1 MIEKDYI
8 KELFQEKLT
17 SHEVPVRA
25 DLWTSVSSSIGGSS
39 VVASSMS
46 IATKIIIAASVSAV
60 ALVTFYLVNDKNS
73 VPTPIKKENPQE
85 QRIITIDPLKIDKV
99 EVQTENVEVQSE
111 NLAGQKKNELLPK
124 QPEQRVD
131 CAYDF
136 STPENESDLNSNFQQ
151 SNNSDINKEI
161 VTEKSPEKIER
172 QDPIIRNSNPS
183 ANEIVANPEIT
194 TKEQES
200 TVLLPNIFTPNGD
213 GKNDFL
219 SINIGEVTEF
229 SVVIL
234 NQANKVIY
242 TSSNPNFSWD
252 GLTTNGE
259 ISPAGTYVYY
269 ISAKDLNGK
278 LLTKYSSLTISY

>member
-8 KELFQEKLT
+8 KELFQDKLT

-60 ALVTFYLVNDKNS
+60 ALVTFYLVNDKNIE
-73 VPTPIKKENPQE
+73 PIPIKKENPQE
-85 QRIITIDPLKIDKV
+85 QRIITIDTLKIEKK
-99 EVQTENVEVQSE
+99 EV
-111 NLAGQKKNELLPK
+111 KKEEKLLPT
-124 QPEQRVD
+124 QAEQRVG
-131 CAYDF
+131 CEYDF
-136 STPENESDLNSNFQQ
+136 STPENESDLNSEFQK
-151 SNNSDINKEI
+151 SNQIDINKEI
-161 VTEKSPEKIER
+161 VTEKGPQKIEQ
-172 QDPIIRNSNPS
+172 QDPIIRNNTASTS
-183 ANEIVANPEIT
+183 EIVANPELT

-200 TVLLPNIFTPNGD
+200 IILLPNIFTPNGD

-219 SINIGEVTEF
+219 SIKIGEVTEF

-242 TSSNPNFSWD
+242 TSSNPNFLWD
-252 GLTTNGE
+252 GLATNGE
-259 ISPAGTYVYY
+259 LSPAGTYVYY

>member
-8 KELFQEKLT
+8 KDLFQEKLT

-25 DLWTSVSSSIGGSS
+25 DIWTSVSSSIGGSS

-73 VPTPIKKENPQE
+73 APTPIKKENPKE
-85 QRIITIDPLKIDKV
+85 QRIITIDSLKIEKE
-99 EVQTENVEVQSE
+99 EV
-111 NLAGQKKNELLPK
+111 KKDEKLLPK
-124 QPEQRVD
+124 QAEQRVD
-131 CAYDF
+131 CEYDF
-136 STPENESDLNSNFQQ
+136 STPENDSDLNSNFQL
-151 SNNSDINKEI
+151 SNKSDINKEI
-161 VTEKSPEKIER
+161 VTEKSFQKIER

-183 ANEIVANPEIT
+183 ANEIVAKPEIKI
-194 TKEQES
+194 KENES
-200 TVLLPNIFTPNGD
+200 TILLPNIFTPNGD
-213 GKNDFL
+213 GKNDLL
-219 SINIGEVTEF
+219 SIKIGEVTEF

-234 NQANKVIY
+234 NQANKPIY
-242 TSSNPNFSWD
+242 TSNNPNFSWD
-252 GLTTNGE
+252 GIATNGE
-259 ISPAGTYVYY
+259 LSPAGTYVYY

>member
-8 KELFQEKLT
+8 KDLFQEKLT

-60 ALVTFYLVNDKNS
+60 ALVTFYLVNDKNLEQS
-73 VPTPIKKENPQE
+73 PIKKENPQE
-85 QRIITIDPLKIDKV
+85 QRIITIDTLKIEKK
-99 EVQTENVEVQSE
+99 EV
-111 NLAGQKKNELLPK
+111 KKDEKLLPT
-124 QPEQRVD
+124 QAEQRVG
-131 CAYDF
+131 CEYDF
-136 STPENESDLNSNFQQ
+136 STPENDSDLNSNFQL
-151 SNNSDINKEI
+151 SNKSDINKEI
-161 VTEKSPEKIER
+161 VTEKSPQKIEQ
-172 QDPIIRNSNPS
+172 QDPIIRNNTASTS
-183 ANEIVANPEIT
+183 EIVANPELT

-219 SINIGEVTEF
+219 SIKIGEVTEF

-242 TSSNPNFSWD
+242 TSSNPNFLWD
-252 GLTTNGE
+252 GLATNGE
-259 ISPAGTYVYY
+259 LSPAGTYVYY

>member
-39 VVASSMS
+39 VAATSMS
-46 IATKIIIAASVSAV
+46 IATKLLIAASVSAV
-60 ALVTFYLVNDKNS
+60 ALVTFYLVNDKNLEQS
-73 VPTPIKKENPQE
+73 PIKKENPQE
-85 QRIITIDPLKIDKV
+85 QRIITIDTLKIE
-99 EVQTENVEVQSE
+99 EV
-111 NLAGQKKNELLPK
+111 KKDEKLLPK
-124 QPEQRVD
+124 QPEQRLD

-136 STPENESDLNSNFQQ
+136 STPENESDLNSEFQQ
-151 SNNSDINKEI
+151 SNKSDINKEI
-161 VTEKSPEKIER
+161 ITEKGLQKIDQ
-172 QDPIIRNSNPS
+172 QDPIIRNNYTSTS
-183 ANEIVANPEIT
+183 EIVAKPEIK
-194 TKEQES
+194 TKEKES
-200 TVLLPNIFTPNGD
+200 TVLLPNIFTPNSD

-219 SINIGEVTEF
+219 SIKIGEVTEF

-234 NQANKVIY
+234 NQANKVIF
-242 TSSNPNFSWD
+242 TSNDPNFLWD
-252 GLTTNGE
+252 GFATNGE
-259 ISPAGTYVYY
+259 LSPAGTYVYY

>member
-8 KELFQEKLT
+8 KELFQDKLT

-39 VVASSMS
+39 VAATSMS
-46 IATKIIIAASVSAV
+46 IATKLIIAASVSAV
-60 ALVTFYLVNDKNS
+60 ALVTFYLINNENLEQS
-73 VPTPIKKENPQE
+73 PIKKENPQE
-85 QRIITIDPLKIDKV
+85 QRIITFDSLKIKKE
-99 EVQTENVEVQSE
+99 EV
-111 NLAGQKKNELLPK
+111 KKDEKLLPK

-136 STPENESDLNSNFQQ
+136 STPENESDLNLEFQQ
-151 SNNSDINKEI
+151 SNKIDINKEI
-161 VTEKSPEKIER
+161 VTEKSPQKIEQ
-172 QDPIIRNSNPS
+172 QDPIIRNNSTS
-183 ANEIVANPEIT
+183 TSEIVAKPEIK

-219 SINIGEVTEF
+219 SIKIGEVTEF

-234 NQANKVIY
+234 NQANKVIF
-242 TSSNPNFSWD
+242 TSNDPNFSWD
-252 GLTTNGE
+252 GQSLQGE
-259 ISPAGTYVYY
+259 FSPAGTYVYY

-278 LLTKYSSLTISY
+278 LLTKYSNLTISY

>member
-85 QRIITIDPLKIDKV
+85 QRIITIDTLKIEK
-99 EVQTENVEVQSE
+99 EEEKE
-111 NLAGQKKNELLPK
+111 EEKLLPK
-124 QPEQRVD
+124 QAEQRVD
-131 CAYDF
+131 CEYDF
-136 STPENESDLNSNFQQ
+136 STPENESDLNSEFQQ
-151 SNNSDINKEI
+151 SNQIDINKEI
-161 VTEKSPEKIER
+161 VTEKGPQKIEQ
-172 QDPIIRNSNPS
+172 QDPIIRNNTASTS
-183 ANEIVANPEIT
+183 EIVANPELT

-219 SINIGEVTEF
+219 SIKIGEVTEF

-234 NQANKVIY
+234 NQANKVIF
-242 TSSNPNFSWD
+242 TSNDPNFSWD
-252 GLTTNGE
+252 GVATNGE
-259 ISPAGTYVYY
+259 LSPAGTYVYY

>member
-39 VVASSMS
+39 VAATSMS
-46 IATKIIIAASVSAV
+46 IATKLLIAANVSAV
-60 ALVTFYLVNDKNS
+60 ALVTFYLVNDKNLEQS
-73 VPTPIKKENPQE
+73 PIKKENPQE
-85 QRIITIDPLKIDKV
+85 QRIITIDSLKIEKE
-99 EVQTENVEVQSE
+99 EV
-111 NLAGQKKNELLPK
+111 KKDEKLLPK
-124 QPEQRVD
+124 QAEQRLD

-136 STPENESDLNSNFQQ
+136 STPENESDLNSEFQQ
-151 SNNSDINKEI
+151 SNKIDINKEI
-161 VTEKSPEKIER
+161 ITEKDPQKIEK
-172 QDPIIRNSNPS
+172 QDPIIRNNYTSTS
-183 ANEIVANPEIT
+183 EIIAKPET
-194 TKEQES
+194 KTKEQEK

-219 SINIGEVTEF
+219 SIKIGEVTEF

-234 NQANKVIY
+234 NQANKVIF
-242 TSSNPNFSWD
+242 TSNDPNFSWD
-252 GLTTNGE
+252 GLATNGE
-259 ISPAGTYVYY
+259 LSPAGTYVYY

>member
-8 KELFQEKLT
+8 KELFQDKLT

-39 VVASSMS
+39 VVATSMS
-46 IATKIIIAASVSAV
+46 IATKIIIAVSVSAV
-60 ALVTFYLVNDKNS
+60 AFVTFYLVNDKTS
-73 VPTPIKKENPQE
+73 APTPFKKEHPQE
-85 QRIITIDPLKIDKV
+85 QKIIPVDTLKIEKE
-99 EVQTENVEVQSE
+99 EV
-111 NLAGQKKNELLPK
+111 KKEEKLLPK
-124 QPEQRVD
+124 QAEQRVD
-131 CAYDF
+131 CEYDF
-136 STPENESDLNSNFQQ
+136 STPENDSDLKSDFHKSN
-151 SNNSDINKEI
+151 INKEI
-161 VTEKSPEKIER
+161 VTEKGPQKIEQ
-172 QDPIIRNSNPS
+172 QDPIIRNNSTS
-183 ANEIVANPEIT
+183 TSEIVANPELT

-219 SINIGEVTEF
+219 SIKIGEVTEF

-234 NQANKVIY
+234 NQANKVIF
-242 TSSNPNFSWD
+242 TSNDPNFSWD
-252 GLTTNGE
+252 GLAKNGE

>member
-46 IATKIIIAASVSAV
+46 IATKLIIAASVSAV

-85 QRIITIDPLKIDKV
+85 QRIITIDSLKIEKE
-99 EVQTENVEVQSE
+99 EV
-111 NLAGQKKNELLPK
+111 KKDEKLLPT
-124 QPEQRVD
+124 QAGQRVD

-136 STPENESDLNSNFQQ
+136 STPENESDLNSEFQQ
-151 SNNSDINKEI
+151 SNKIDINKEI
-161 VTEKSPEKIER
+161 VTEKGPQKIEQ

-183 ANEIVANPEIT
+183 ANEIVANPELT
-194 TKEQES
+194 TKEKES
-200 TVLLPNIFTPNGD
+200 MILLPNIFTPNGD

-219 SINIGEVTEF
+219 SIKIGEVTEF
-229 SVVIL
+229 SIVIL
-234 NQANKVIY
+234 NQANKVIF
-242 TSSNPNFSWD
+242 TSNDPNFSWD
-252 GLTTNGE
+252 GLATNGE

-278 LLTKYSSLTISY
+278 LLTKYSNLTISY

>member
-8 KELFQEKLT
+8 KDLFQEKLT

-60 ALVTFYLVNDKNS
+60 VLVTFYLVNDKNLEQS
-73 VPTPIKKENPQE
+73 PIKKENPQE
-85 QRIITIDPLKIDKV
+85 QRIITIDTLKIEKE
-99 EVQTENVEVQSE
+99 EVKKDEK
-111 NLAGQKKNELLPK
+111 LLQK
-124 QPEQRVD
+124 QADQRVD
-131 CAYDF
+131 CEYDF
-136 STPENESDLNSNFQQ
+136 STPENVSDLNSNYPQ
-151 SNNSDINKEI
+151 SNKSDINKEI

-172 QDPIIRNSNPS
+172 QYPIIRNSNPS
-183 ANEIVANPEIT
+183 ANEIVAKPEIKI
-194 TKEQES
+194 KENES
-200 TVLLPNIFTPNGD
+200 TILLPNIFTPNGD
-213 GKNDFL
+213 GKNDLL
-219 SINIGEVTEF
+219 SIKIGEVTEF

-252 GLTTNGE
+252 GIATNGE
-259 ISPAGTYVYY
+259 LSPAGSYVYY

>member
-39 VVASSMS
+39 VVATSMS
-46 IATKIIIAASVSAV
+46 IATKLMIAASVSAV

-85 QRIITIDPLKIDKV
+85 QRIITIDTLKIEK
-99 EVQTENVEVQSE
+99 EEEKE
-111 NLAGQKKNELLPK
+111 EEKLLPK
-124 QPEQRVD
+124 QAEQRVD
-131 CAYDF
+131 CEYDF
-136 STPENESDLNSNFQQ
+136 STPENESDLNSEFQQ
-151 SNNSDINKEI
+151 SNKIDINKEI
-161 VTEKSPEKIER
+161 VTEKGPQKIEQ
-172 QDPIIRNSNPS
+172 QDPIIRNNTASTS
-183 ANEIVANPEIT
+183 EIVANPELT

-219 SINIGEVTEF
+219 SIKIGEVTEF

-252 GLTTNGE
+252 GLATNGE
-259 ISPAGTYVYY
+259 LSPAGTYVYY

>member
-8 KELFQEKLT
+8 KELFQDKLT

-60 ALVTFYLVNDKNS
+60 ALVTFYLINNENLEQS
-73 VPTPIKKENPQE
+73 PIKKENPQE
-85 QRIITIDPLKIDKV
+85 QRIITFDSLKIKKE
-99 EVQTENVEVQSE
+99 EV
-111 NLAGQKKNELLPK
+111 KKDEKLLPK

-136 STPENESDLNSNFQQ
+136 STPENESDLNSEFQQ
-151 SNNSDINKEI
+151 SNKIDINKEI
-161 VTEKSPEKIER
+161 VTEKGPQKIEQ
-172 QDPIIRNSNPS
+172 QDPIIRNNTASTS
-183 ANEIVANPEIT
+183 EIVANPELT

-219 SINIGEVTEF
+219 SIKIGEVTEF

-242 TSSNPNFSWD
+242 TSSNPNFLWD
-252 GLTTNGE
+252 GLATNGE
-259 ISPAGTYVYY
+259 LSPAGTYVYY

-278 LLTKYSSLTISY
+278 LLTKYSNLTISY

>member
-17 SHEVPVRA
+17 SHEVPVPA

-39 VVASSMS
+39 VAATSMS
-46 IATKIIIAASVSAV
+46 IATKLIIAASVSAV

-85 QRIITIDPLKIDKV
+85 QRNITVDTLKIEEEEK
-99 EVQTENVEVQSE
+99 
-111 NLAGQKKNELLPK
+111 LF
-124 QPEQRVD
+124 PEQLEQRLD
-131 CAYDF
+131 CEYDF
-136 STPENESDLNSNFQQ
+136 STPENESDLNSEFQQ
-151 SNNSDINKEI
+151 SNKIDINKEI
-161 VTEKSPEKIER
+161 VTEKGPQKIEQ
-172 QDPIIRNSNPS
+172 QDTIIRNNTTSTS
-183 ANEIVANPEIT
+183 EIVANPELT

-219 SINIGEVTEF
+219 SIKIGEVTEF

-234 NQANKVIY
+234 NQANKVIF
-242 TSSNPNFSWD
+242 TSNDPNFLWD
-252 GLTTNGE
+252 GFATNGE
-259 ISPAGTYVYY
+259 LSPAGTYVYY

>member
-8 KELFQEKLT
+8 KELFQDKLT

-85 QRIITIDPLKIDKV
+85 QRIITIDSLKIEKE
-99 EVQTENVEVQSE
+99 EV
-111 NLAGQKKNELLPK
+111 KKDEKLLPK
-124 QPEQRVD
+124 QAEQRVD

-136 STPENESDLNSNFQQ
+136 STPENESDLNSEFQQ
-151 SNNSDINKEI
+151 SNKIDINKEI
-161 VTEKSPEKIER
+161 VTEKGPQKIEQ
-172 QDPIIRNSNPS
+172 QDPIIRNNTASTS
-183 ANEIVANPEIT
+183 EIVANPELT

-219 SINIGEVTEF
+219 SIKIGEVTEF

-242 TSSNPNFSWD
+242 TSSNPNFLWD
-252 GLTTNGE
+252 GQSLQGE
-259 ISPAGTYVYY
+259 LSPAGTYVYY

>member
-46 IATKIIIAASVSAV
+46 IATKLIIAASVSAV

-85 QRIITIDPLKIDKV
+85 QRIITIDSLKIEKE
-99 EVQTENVEVQSE
+99 EV
-111 NLAGQKKNELLPK
+111 KKDEKLLPT
-124 QPEQRVD
+124 QAGQRVD
-131 CAYDF
+131 CEYDF
-136 STPENESDLNSNFQQ
+136 STPENESDLNSEFQQ
-151 SNNSDINKEI
+151 SNKIDINKEI
-161 VTEKSPEKIER
+161 VTEKGPQKIEQ

-183 ANEIVANPEIT
+183 ANEIVANPELT
-194 TKEQES
+194 TKEKES
-200 TVLLPNIFTPNGD
+200 TILLPNIFTPNGD

-219 SINIGEVTEF
+219 SIKIGEVTEF

-234 NQANKVIY
+234 NQANKVIF
-242 TSSNPNFSWD
+242 TSNDPNFSWD
-252 GLTTNGE
+252 GLATNGE

-278 LLTKYSSLTISY
+278 LLTKYSNLTISY

>member
-8 KELFQEKLT
+8 KELFQDKLT

-39 VVASSMS
+39 VAATSMS
-46 IATKIIIAASVSAV
+46 IATKLIIAASVSAV
-60 ALVTFYLVNDKNS
+60 ALVTFYLVNDKNLEQS
-73 VPTPIKKENPQE
+73 PIKKKNPQE
-85 QRIITIDPLKIDKV
+85 QRIITIDSLKI
-99 EVQTENVEVQSE
+99 EV
-111 NLAGQKKNELLPK
+111 KKDEKLLPE
-124 QPEQRVD
+124 QLEQRLD

-136 STPENESDLNSNFQQ
+136 STPENESDLNSEFQQ
-151 SNNSDINKEI
+151 SNQIDINKEI
-161 VTEKSPEKIER
+161 VTEKGPQKIEQ
-172 QDPIIRNSNPS
+172 QDPIIRNNYTSTS
-183 ANEIVANPEIT
+183 DIVAKPEIK

-219 SINIGEVTEF
+219 SIKIGEVTEF

-234 NQANKVIY
+234 NQANKVIF
-242 TSSNPNFSWD
+242 TSNDPNFSWD
-252 GLTTNGE
+252 GLAKNGE

>member
-8 KELFQEKLT
+8 KDLFQEKLT

-60 ALVTFYLVNDKNS
+60 ALVTFYLVNDKNLEQS
-73 VPTPIKKENPQE
+73 PIKKENPQE
-85 QRIITIDPLKIDKV
+85 QRIITIDTLKIEKE
-99 EVQTENVEVQSE
+99 EVKKDEK
-111 NLAGQKKNELLPK
+111 LLQK
-124 QPEQRVD
+124 QADQRVD
-131 CAYDF
+131 CEYDF
-136 STPENESDLNSNFQQ
+136 STPENVSDLNSNYPQ
-151 SNNSDINKEI
+151 SNKSDINKEI

-172 QDPIIRNSNPS
+172 QYPIIRNSNPS
-183 ANEIVANPEIT
+183 ANEIVAKPEIKI
-194 TKEQES
+194 KENES
-200 TVLLPNIFTPNGD
+200 TILLPNIFTPNGD
-213 GKNDFL
+213 GKNDLL
-219 SINIGEVTEF
+219 SIKIGEVTEF

-252 GLTTNGE
+252 GIATNGE
-259 ISPAGTYVYY
+259 LSPAGSYVYY

>member
-8 KELFQEKLT
+8 KELFQDKLT

-46 IATKIIIAASVSAV
+46 IATKLMIAASVSAV

-73 VPTPIKKENPQE
+73 VPTRIKKENPQE
-85 QRIITIDPLKIDKV
+85 QRIITIDTLKIEKE
-99 EVQTENVEVQSE
+99 EV
-111 NLAGQKKNELLPK
+111 KKDEKLLPK
-124 QPEQRVD
+124 QAEQRVD
-131 CAYDF
+131 SEYDF
-136 STPENESDLNSNFQQ
+136 PIPENDSDLKSDLQKSNK
-151 SNNSDINKEI
+151 SDINKEI
-161 VTEKSPEKIER
+161 VTEKGPQKIEQ
-172 QDPIIRNSNPS
+172 QDPIIRNNTTSTS
-183 ANEIVANPEIT
+183 EIVAKPEIK
-194 TKEQES
+194 TKEKES

-219 SINIGEVTEF
+219 SIKIGEVTEF

-234 NQANKVIY
+234 NQANKVIF
-242 TSSNPNFSWD
+242 TSNDPNFSWD
-252 GLTTNGE
+252 GQSLQGE
-259 ISPAGTYVYY
+259 LSPAGSYVYY
-269 ISAKDLNGK
+269 INAKDLNGK

>member
-8 KELFQEKLT
+8 KELFQDKLT

-60 ALVTFYLVNDKNS
+60 ALVTFYLVNDKNIE
-73 VPTPIKKENPQE
+73 PIPIKKENPQE
-85 QRIITIDPLKIDKV
+85 QRIITIDTLKIEKK
-99 EVQTENVEVQSE
+99 EV
-111 NLAGQKKNELLPK
+111 KKEEKLLPT
-124 QPEQRVD
+124 QAEQRVG
-131 CAYDF
+131 CEYDF
-136 STPENESDLNSNFQQ
+136 STPENESDLNSEFQK
-151 SNNSDINKEI
+151 SNQIDINKEI
-161 VTEKSPEKIER
+161 VTEKGPQKIEQ
-172 QDPIIRNSNPS
+172 QDPIIRNNTASTS
-183 ANEIVANPEIT
+183 EIVANPELT

-200 TVLLPNIFTPNGD
+200 IILLPNIFTPNGD

-219 SINIGEVTEF
+219 SIKIGEVTEF

-242 TSSNPNFSWD
+242 TSSNPNFLWD
-252 GLTTNGE
+252 GQSLQGE
-259 ISPAGTYVYY
+259 LSPAGTYVYY

-278 LLTKYSSLTISY
+278 LLTKYSNLTISY

>member
-8 KELFQEKLT
+8 KELFQDKLT

-60 ALVTFYLVNDKNS
+60 ALVTFYLINDENLKQS
-73 VPTPIKKENPQE
+73 PIKKENSQE
-85 QRIITIDPLKIDKV
+85 QRFITIDTIKIEKE
-99 EVQTENVEVQSE
+99 EVKKEEV
-111 NLAGQKKNELLPK
+111 KKEEKLLPK
-124 QPEQRVD
+124 QAEQRVD
-131 CAYDF
+131 CEYDF
-136 STPENESDLNSNFQQ
+136 STPENDSDLKSEFQK
-151 SNNSDINKEI
+151 SDINKEI
-161 VTEKSPEKIER
+161 VTEKGPQKIEQ
-172 QDPIIRNSNPS
+172 QDPIIRNNTASTS
-183 ANEIVANPEIT
+183 EIVANHELT

-219 SINIGEVTEF
+219 SIKIGEVTEF

-242 TSSNPNFSWD
+242 TSSNPNFLWD
-252 GLTTNGE
+252 GLATNGE
-259 ISPAGTYVYY
+259 LSPAGTYVYY

>member
-8 KELFQEKLT
+8 KELFQDKLS

-39 VVASSMS
+39 VAATSMS
-46 IATKIIIAASVSAV
+46 IATKLIIAASVSAV
-60 ALVTFYLVNDKNS
+60 ALVTFYLINNENLEQS
-73 VPTPIKKENPQE
+73 PIKKENPQE
-85 QRIITIDPLKIDKV
+85 QRIITIDSLKIKKE
-99 EVQTENVEVQSE
+99 EV
-111 NLAGQKKNELLPK
+111 KKDEKLLPT
-124 QPEQRVD
+124 QAEQRVD

-136 STPENESDLNSNFQQ
+136 STPENESDLNSEFQQ
-151 SNNSDINKEI
+151 SNKIDINKEI
-161 VTEKSPEKIER
+161 ITEKDPQKIEK
-172 QDPIIRNSNPS
+172 QDPIIRNNYTSTS
-183 ANEIVANPEIT
+183 EIIAKPET
-194 TKEQES
+194 KTKEQEK

-219 SINIGEVTEF
+219 SIKIGEVTEF

-234 NQANKVIY
+234 NQANKVIF
-242 TSSNPNFSWD
+242 TSNDPNFSWD
-252 GLTTNGE
+252 GLATNGE
-259 ISPAGTYVYY
+259 LSPAGTYVYY

>member
-8 KELFQEKLT
+8 KELFQDKLT

-60 ALVTFYLVNDKNS
+60 ALVTFYLVNDKNLEQS
-73 VPTPIKKENPQE
+73 PIKKENPQE
-85 QRIITIDPLKIDKV
+85 QRIITIDSLKIEKE
-99 EVQTENVEVQSE
+99 EV
-111 NLAGQKKNELLPK
+111 KKDEKLLPE
-124 QPEQRVD
+124 QLEQRVD

-136 STPENESDLNSNFQQ
+136 STPENESDLNSEFQQ
-151 SNNSDINKEI
+151 SNKIDINKEI
-161 VTEKSPEKIER
+161 VTEKGPQKIEQ
-172 QDPIIRNSNPS
+172 QDPIIRNNTASTS
-183 ANEIVANPEIT
+183 EIVANPELT

-219 SINIGEVTEF
+219 SIKIGEVTEF

-234 NQANKVIY
+234 NQANKVIF
-242 TSSNPNFSWD
+242 TSNDPNFSWD
-252 GLTTNGE
+252 GIAKNGE

>member
-46 IATKIIIAASVSAV
+46 FATKIIIAASVSAV

-73 VPTPIKKENPQE
+73 VLTPIKKENPQE
-85 QRIITIDPLKIDKV
+85 QRFITIDTLKIEKE
-99 EVQTENVEVQSE
+99 EV
-111 NLAGQKKNELLPK
+111 KKEEKLLPK
-124 QPEQRVD
+124 QAEQRVD
-131 CAYDF
+131 CEYDF
-136 STPENESDLNSNFQQ
+136 STPENESDLNSEFQQ
-151 SNNSDINKEI
+151 SNKIDINKEI
-161 VTEKSPEKIER
+161 VTEKGPQKIEQ
-172 QDPIIRNSNPS
+172 QDPIIRNNTTSTR
-183 ANEIVANPEIT
+183 EIVAKPEIK
-194 TKEQES
+194 TKEKES
-200 TVLLPNIFTPNGD
+200 MILLPNIFTPNGD

-219 SINIGEVTEF
+219 SIKIGEVTEF

-234 NQANKVIY
+234 NQANKVIF
-242 TSSNPNFSWD
+242 TSNDPNFLWD
-252 GLTTNGE
+252 GLATNGE
-259 ISPAGTYVYY
+259 LSPAGTYVYY

>member
-25 DLWTSVSSSIGGSS
+25 DIWSSVSSSIGGSS
-39 VVASSMS
+39 VVATSMS

-85 QRIITIDPLKIDKV
+85 QRIITIDTIKIEKE
-99 EVQTENVEVQSE
+99 EV
-111 NLAGQKKNELLPK
+111 KKDEKLLPK
-124 QPEQRVD
+124 QAEQRVD
-131 CAYDF
+131 CEYDF
-136 STPENESDLNSNFQQ
+136 STPENDSDLKSDFQKSNK
-151 SNNSDINKEI
+151 SDINKEI
-161 VTEKSPEKIER
+161 ITEKSPQKIER

-183 ANEIVANPEIT
+183 ANEIVAKPEIKI
-194 TKEQES
+194 KENES
-200 TVLLPNIFTPNGD
+200 TILLPNIFTPNGD
-213 GKNDFL
+213 GKNDLL
-219 SINIGEVTEF
+219 SIKIGEVTEF

-234 NQANKVIY
+234 NQANKPIY
-242 TSSNPNFSWD
+242 TSNNPNFSWD
-252 GLTTNGE
+252 GIATNGE
-259 ISPAGTYVYY
+259 LSPAGSYVYY

>member
-73 VPTPIKKENPQE
+73 VLTPIKKENPQE
-85 QRIITIDPLKIDKV
+85 QRIITVDSLKIEKE
-99 EVQTENVEVQSE
+99 EV
-111 NLAGQKKNELLPK
+111 KKDEKLLPK
-124 QPEQRVD
+124 QPEQRLD

-136 STPENESDLNSNFQQ
+136 STPENESDLNSEFQQ
-151 SNNSDINKEI
+151 SNKIDINKEI
-161 VTEKSPEKIER
+161 VTEKGPQKIEQ
-172 QDPIIRNSNPS
+172 QDPIIRNNTASTS
-183 ANEIVANPEIT
+183 EIVAKPEIK
-194 TKEQES
+194 TKEQEK

-219 SINIGEVTEF
+219 SIKIGEVTEF

-234 NQANKVIY
+234 NQANKVIF
-242 TSSNPNFSWD
+242 TSNDPNFSWD
-252 GLTTNGE
+252 GVAKNGE

>member
-8 KELFQEKLT
+8 KELFQDKLT

-46 IATKIIIAASVSAV
+46 IATKLIIAASVSAV

-85 QRIITIDPLKIDKV
+85 QRIITIDTLKIEKE
-99 EVQTENVEVQSE
+99 EV
-111 NLAGQKKNELLPK
+111 KKDEKLLPE
-124 QPEQRVD
+124 QLEQRVD

-136 STPENESDLNSNFQQ
+136 STPENESDLNSEFQQ
-151 SNNSDINKEI
+151 SNKSDINKEI
-161 VTEKSPEKIER
+161 ITEKGSQKID
-172 QDPIIRNSNPS
+172 QQNPIIRNNTASTS
-183 ANEIVANPEIT
+183 EIVAKPEII
-194 TKEQES
+194 TKEKES
-200 TVLLPNIFTPNGD
+200 TILLPNIFTPNGD

-219 SINIGEVTEF
+219 SIKIGEVTEF

-234 NQANKVIY
+234 NQANKVIF
-242 TSSNPNFSWD
+242 TSNDPNFLWD
-252 GLTTNGE
+252 GFATNGE
-259 ISPAGTYVYY
+259 LSPAGTYVYY

>member
-85 QRIITIDPLKIDKV
+85 QRIITIDTLKIEKE
-99 EVQTENVEVQSE
+99 EVKKDEK
-111 NLAGQKKNELLPK
+111 LLQK
-124 QPEQRVD
+124 QADQRVD
-131 CAYDF
+131 CEYDF
-136 STPENESDLNSNFQQ
+136 STPENVSDLNSNYPQ
-151 SNNSDINKEI
+151 SNKSDINKEI

-183 ANEIVANPEIT
+183 ANEIVAKPEIKI
-194 TKEQES
+194 KENES
-200 TVLLPNIFTPNGD
+200 TILLPNIFTPNGD
-213 GKNDFL
+213 GKNDLL
-219 SINIGEVTEF
+219 SIKIGEVTEF

-252 GLTTNGE
+252 GIATNGE
-259 ISPAGTYVYY
+259 LSPAGSYVYY

>member
-85 QRIITIDPLKIDKV
+85 QRIITIDTLKIEKE
-99 EVQTENVEVQSE
+99 EV
-111 NLAGQKKNELLPK
+111 KKDEKLLPK
-124 QPEQRVD
+124 QAEQRVD
-131 CAYDF
+131 CEYDF
-136 STPENESDLNSNFQQ
+136 STPENVSDLKSDYPQ
-151 SNNSDINKEI
+151 SNKSDIKKEI
-161 VTEKSPEKIER
+161 VTEKSFQKIER

-183 ANEIVANPEIT
+183 ANEIVAKPEIKI
-194 TKEQES
+194 KENES
-200 TVLLPNIFTPNGD
+200 TILLPNIFTPNGD

-219 SINIGEVTEF
+219 SIKIGEVTEF

-252 GLTTNGE
+252 GIATNGE
-259 ISPAGTYVYY
+259 LSPAGSYVYY

>member
-8 KELFQEKLT
+8 KELFQDKLT

-39 VVASSMS
+39 VVATSMS

-60 ALVTFYLVNDKNS
+60 ALVTFYLINNENLEQS
-73 VPTPIKKENPQE
+73 PIKKENPQE
-85 QRIITIDPLKIDKV
+85 QRIITIDSLKIEKE
-99 EVQTENVEVQSE
+99 EV
-111 NLAGQKKNELLPK
+111 KKDEKLLPK
-124 QPEQRVD
+124 QPEQRLD

-136 STPENESDLNSNFQQ
+136 STPENESDLNSEFQQ
-151 SNNSDINKEI
+151 SNKIDINKEI
-161 VTEKSPEKIER
+161 ITEKDPQKIEK
-172 QDPIIRNSNPS
+172 QDPIIRNNYTSTS
-183 ANEIVANPEIT
+183 EIIAKPET
-194 TKEQES
+194 KTKEQEK

-219 SINIGEVTEF
+219 SIKIGEVTEF

-234 NQANKVIY
+234 NQANKVIF
-242 TSSNPNFSWD
+242 TSNDPNFSWD
-252 GLTTNGE
+252 GLATNGE
-259 ISPAGTYVYY
+259 LSPAGTYVYY

>member
-39 VVASSMS
+39 VAVTSMS

-60 ALVTFYLVNDKNS
+60 ALVTFYLVNDKNLEQS
-73 VPTPIKKENPQE
+73 PIKKENPQE
-85 QRIITIDPLKIDKV
+85 QRIITVDSLKIEKEEVKKDK
-99 EVQTENVEVQSE
+99 
-111 NLAGQKKNELLPK
+111 KLLPK
-124 QPEQRVD
+124 QPEQRLD

-136 STPENESDLNSNFQQ
+136 STPENESDLNSEFQQ
-151 SNNSDINKEI
+151 SNKIDINKEI
-161 VTEKSPEKIER
+161 VTEKGPQKIEQ
-172 QDPIIRNSNPS
+172 QDPIIRNNTTSTS
-183 ANEIVANPEIT
+183 EIVAKPEIK
-194 TKEQES
+194 TKEQEK

-213 GKNDFL
+213 GKNDLL
-219 SINIGEVTEF
+219 SIKIGEVTEF

-234 NQANKVIY
+234 NQANKVIF
-242 TSSNPNFSWD
+242 TSNDPNFSWD
-252 GLTTNGE
+252 GLAKNGE

>member
-39 VVASSMS
+39 VAATSMS
-46 IATKIIIAASVSAV
+46 IATKLLIAASVSAV
-60 ALVTFYLVNDKNS
+60 ALVTFYLVNDKNLEQS
-73 VPTPIKKENPQE
+73 PIKKENPQE
-85 QRIITIDPLKIDKV
+85 QRIITVDSLKIEKE
-99 EVQTENVEVQSE
+99 EV
-111 NLAGQKKNELLPK
+111 KKDEKLLPK
-124 QPEQRVD
+124 QPEQRLD

-136 STPENESDLNSNFQQ
+136 STPENESDLNSEFQQ
-151 SNNSDINKEI
+151 SNKIDINKEI
-161 VTEKSPEKIER
+161 ITEKDPQKIEK
-172 QDPIIRNSNPS
+172 QDPIIRNNYTSTS
-183 ANEIVANPEIT
+183 EIIAKPET
-194 TKEQES
+194 KTKEQEK

-219 SINIGEVTEF
+219 SIKIGEVTEF

-234 NQANKVIY
+234 NQANKVIF
-242 TSSNPNFSWD
+242 TSIDPNFSWD
-252 GLTTNGE
+252 GVATNGE
-259 ISPAGTYVYY
+259 LSPAGTYVYY